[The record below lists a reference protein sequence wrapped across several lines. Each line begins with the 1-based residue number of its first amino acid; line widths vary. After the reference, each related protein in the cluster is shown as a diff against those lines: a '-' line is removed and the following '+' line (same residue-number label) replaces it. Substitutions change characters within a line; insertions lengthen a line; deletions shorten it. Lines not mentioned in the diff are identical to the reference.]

1 MEKKG
6 EIMKKLMLPLGVGV
20 VSFGLLFIAV
30 KFVLENEITGQN
42 LVAYFGFSIIVAL
55 IVFLLNYFNLKI
67 ALVTTLLGFAFGF
80 IEMFRSFI
88 VGMAGWGDLIGILAL
103 FMWSIAGIV
112 LGLVLQS
119 GYYFYNKNKS
129 KK

>member
-42 LVAYFGFSIIVAL
+42 LVAYFGFSIIAAL

-67 ALVTTLLGFAFGF
+67 ALVTTLLGLAFGF

-88 VGMAGWGDLIGILAL
+88 AGMAGWGDLIGILAL